1 MTAGLPVV
9 RRRAPA
15 PVLTEAEMAPPL
27 APLAMPKQVLVAARA
42 PGLLRLVRGLVL
54 ALAPGLRR
62 SG

>member
-9 RRRAPA
+9 RRRALA

-27 APLAMPKQVLVAARA
+27 APLAMPKQVLVAEA
-42 PGLLRLVRGLVL
+42 PGLLRLVRAFVM